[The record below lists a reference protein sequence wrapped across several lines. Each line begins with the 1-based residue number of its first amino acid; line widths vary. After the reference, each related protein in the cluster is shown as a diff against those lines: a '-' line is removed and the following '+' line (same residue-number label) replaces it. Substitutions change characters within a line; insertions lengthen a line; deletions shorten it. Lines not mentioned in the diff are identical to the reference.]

1 MSSYMNKYSAVEKFL
16 SVYGLLLLL
25 IIAPYSKALAQQDA
39 DKVIILKASQEV
51 SLLKLTILAETPV
64 ETIGIKEPIVADGV
78 ARFYSATSSE
88 IQLKGRITSLICSG
102 NGLKAIDISKCNSLV
117 ELDCAS
123 NAITQLSI
131 KDNKLLQ
138 RLNCSDNPIKQI
150 VTSGNRGLLSL
161 NCSNTQIIHL
171 DLSNNARL
179 ENLQCSGN
187 SNDTGASLSVLT
199 LTSCA
204 GLKWLDVSHNKLKA
218 LDLSGNPNLEYLDCN
233 QNHISELKTEYCP
246 KLEVLNCSDNT
257 GQLLMNKEKNAP
269 NTEGLTS
276 LDLSKNPNLK
286 VLECYSNNLSSL
298 DVSHNPLLETLIV
311 SSTNITSLVLKNNKA
326 LKKLSCS
333 NKGLQSIDLTQNEA
347 LEEFSCEWGL
357 LKEINLTRNPQLKS
371 VSVGHNQL
379 TQLDLSHNPL
389 LEMLSCYSNAGIKEL
404 NLSANTRLR
413 SLVCNGCN
421 LKGLNL
427 SANKELT
434 FLSCYENG
442 ISGTAMT
449 ALMQSLPQ
457 RKSED
462 KAEIKVINTKEQSTG
477 SEHNSCTREDVAIA
491 RGKNWWVINYNGFA
505 NKGEGEI
512 YYGSDN
518 SESDEIILL
527 TFNKKNGST
536 VEFALMRSGEVSA
549 TGIGGSLNS
558 SAYASS
564 YRLTSET
571 IQLKGRV
578 EGLEIIAQGLK
589 SIDLS
594 KAGSMRFLNIK
605 DNAVSGSLD
614 LSQCSLLQQIECQN
628 NRIEQISFGQTPR
641 LESANLANNKLSTLT
656 LQADNLMM
664 LDVAKN
670 NIKTL
675 DLSSSSHLKTLY
687 CETNDIET
695 LLLNSREL
703 QTLCCRHNALSAEKS
718 QQVANSLPNRKDLQ
732 PGFCVLVD
740 KTDTSDGNDIYKQQ
754 VQELQQKNW
763 IVLDLH
769 GNSDRR
775 SGILYEGVTGGD
787 TQAITSENSI
797 SCHFIPSEN
806 LLCVKGAQPYEPIRL
821 FSLEGSLLLQSNV
834 NERGEAVIALCSL
847 PEGIYIVSGNSW
859 GKQIIKPTK

>member
-1 MSSYMNKYSAVEKFL
+1 MSSHMNRYLAEGKFFFICEFF
-16 SVYGLLLLL
+16 LLLMM
-25 IIAPYSKALAQQDA
+25 IAPYSRALAQQDA
-39 DKVIILKASQEV
+39 DKVIVLKAPQEI
-51 SLLKLTILAETPV
+51 SLLKLTISAETPV

-78 ARFYSATSSE
+78 ARFYSTTSSE
-88 IQLKGRITSLICSG
+88 IQLKGRITSLVCSG
-102 NGLKAIDISKCNSLV
+102 NGLKALDISKCNSLV
-117 ELDCAS
+117 ELNCAS

-131 KDNKLLQ
+131 KNNKLLQ

-150 VTSGNRGLLSL
+150 VTSGNQGLLSL
-161 NCSNTQIIHL
+161 NCSNTQVIHL
-171 DLSNNARL
+171 DLSNNVRL

-187 SNDTGASLSVLT
+187 SNDMGTFLSSLI
-199 LTSCA
+199 LTSCT
-204 GLKWLDVSHNKLKA
+204 GLKRLDVSHNKLRA

-233 QNHISELKTEYCP
+233 QNHIAELKTEHCP
-246 KLEVLNCSDNT
+246 KLEVLNCSDNMGLLPMTKEVHTYT
-257 GQLLMNKEKNAP
+257 G
-269 NTEGLTS
+269 GLTS

-311 SSTNITSLVLKNNKA
+311 SSTNITSLDLKNNKA

-333 NKGLQSIDLTQNEA
+333 NKGLQSIDLTRNEA

-389 LEMLSCYSNAGIKEL
+389 LEVLSCYSNVGIKEL
-404 NLSANTRLR
+404 NLSANSRLR
-413 SLVCNGCN
+413 SLDCNGCN
-421 LKGLNL
+421 LKELNL
-427 SANKELT
+427 SANKGLT

-442 ISGTAMT
+442 ISGAAMT

-477 SEHNSCTREDVAIA
+477 SERNSCTREDVTIA
-491 RGKNWWVINYNGFA
+491 RDKNWWVINYNGFA

-518 SESDEIILL
+518 SENDEVILL
-527 TFNKKNGST
+527 SFDKKSGST
-536 VEFALMRSGEVSA
+536 VEFALMRSGKVSA
-549 TGIGGSLNS
+549 TGIEGELNS
-558 SAYASS
+558 SAYATS

-578 EGLEIIAQGLK
+578 EGLEIVAQGLK

-641 LESANLANNKLSTLT
+641 LESVNLANNKLSTLT

-664 LDVAKN
+664 LDVARN
-670 NIKTL
+670 NIKVL

-718 QQVANSLPNRKDLQ
+718 QQIANSLPNRKDLQ

-740 KTDTSDGNDIYKQQ
+740 KTDASDGNDIYKQQ

-763 IVLDLH
+763 IVLDSH

-775 SGILYEGVTGGD
+775 RGILYEGITGGA
-787 TQAITSENSI
+787 TQTITPEYSI
-797 SCHFIPSEN
+797 SCRFIPSEN
-806 LLCVKGAQPYEPIRL
+806 LLCVEGAQPYEPIRL
-821 FSLEGSLLLQSNV
+821 FSLEGSLLLQSNA
-834 NERGEAVIALCSL
+834 NERGEAIIALCPL
-847 PEGIYIVSGNSW
+847 PEGIYIVCGNSW
-859 GKQIIKPTK
+859 GKQIIKSTK